1 MEEVA
6 AKGICF
12 PKSPHKIIARVLP
25 VVVVKSTIT
34 GALVGIKAQGFE
46 VQATIWAF
54 VTIHNPHCT
63 MRFRQWRIGIR
74 VFGAFALIL

>member
-25 VVVVKSTIT
+25 VVMVKSTIT
-34 GALVGIKAQGFE
+34 GALVWIKTQGIE
-46 VQATIWAF
+46 VHATIWAF
-54 VTIHNPHCT
+54 VTIHDPPIDFK
-63 MRFRQWRIGIR
+63 RRWLIR
-74 VFGAFALIL
+74 LLCFTR